1 MAEEILINVGPI
13 LTRVARVFDGE
24 LVDLAVEPT
33 GRRGAV
39 GNVCL
44 GRVLGVVPA
53 LRAAFVDVGLERD
66 GFLSVDDARELAGDR
81 RDDRA
86 PSIDRLV
93 REGDAILV
101 QVARDALRDKGA
113 RLTTS
118 ISLPG
123 RTLIYAPYGTGV
135 ALSRRLRDEME
146 RERLAAVLEGLLGD
160 DEGVI
165 VRTNAEAAGSG
176 ELSQELDALRQV
188 WRTILRDADR
198 AAPPAVVHA
207 DLGAVGRAVR
217 DLPSS
222 PETTV
227 LVDDAAALAD
237 ARAYASAVAP
247 ALADRMSL
255 HAGGG
260 GLFDRH
266 ELEDQVGEVLEPSV
280 PLPGGGRIVI
290 ETTTAL
296 TAVDVDSRERN
307 RGHPEEAA
315 LRTNLEAAEE
325 VGRQLRLRGIG
336 GAIVI
341 DFIRM
346 RRRENADRVAEALRD
361 ALRDDPVP
369 SDVGALSRFGLLE
382 MTRRRAGPALSEI
395 LGRTCPVCDG
405 LGLVDTA
412 ETAADRILAT
422 AEREA
427 EENPGGSLTIFA
439 APDVIAVLERTVGA
453 DALRRRLGC
462 AVVFRRDESFAPDRF
477 DVVRGRPKKTAPPRS
492 EPTPPSADRHRPLS
506 Q

>member
-1 MAEEILINVGPI
+1 MAEEILINVSPI
-13 LTRVARVFDGE
+13 LTRVARVSDGE

-39 GNVCL
+39 GNVYL
-44 GRVLGVVPA
+44 GRVLSVAPA

-66 GFLSVDDARELAGDR
+66 GFLSADDARALAGGR

-86 PSIDRLV
+86 PTIDGLV

-118 ISLPG
+118 VSLPG
-123 RTLIYAPYGTGV
+123 RTLIYVPHGTGV
-135 ALSRRLRDEME
+135 ALSRRIRAEAE
-146 RERLAAVLEGLLGD
+146 RERLSDALEGLLGD
-160 DEGVI
+160 GEGAI
-165 VRTNAEAAGSG
+165 VRTNAEGAGAE
-176 ELSQELDALRQV
+176 ELSRELDALRQV
-188 WRTILRDADR
+188 WRTILRDADE
-198 AAPPAVVHA
+198 AAPPAIVHA

-217 DLPSS
+217 DLAPSLD
-222 PETTV
+222 TTV

-237 ARAYASAVAP
+237 ARAYAGAIAP

-255 HAGGG
+255 HTGRGA
-260 GLFDRH
+260 LFDRH
-266 ELEDQVGEVLEPSV
+266 DLEDQVGEVLEPSA

-290 ETTTAL
+290 ETTAAL
-296 TAVDVDSRERN
+296 TAIDVDSGERN

-336 GAIVI
+336 GAIVV

-361 ALRDDPVP
+361 AFRDDPTP
-369 SDVGALSRFGLLE
+369 TDVGALSRFGLLE
-382 MTRRRAGPALSEI
+382 MTRRRSGPALSEI
-395 LGRTCPVCDG
+395 VGRTCPTCEG

-412 ETAADRILAT
+412 ETAADHALAT

-439 APDVIAVLERTVGA
+439 APDVISVLERTVGA

-462 AVVFRRDESFAPDRF
+462 AVAFRRDEAFAPDRF
-477 DVVRGRPKKTAPPRS
+477 DVARGR
-492 EPTPPSADRHRPLS
+492 
-506 Q
+506 